1 MEHVQDTLDRVCTTL
16 VWEDL
21 RAGGRMVGP
30 PRMRADG
37 TQTSSNKDVGRSG
50 HGGERMT
57 SEDGAQVTV

>member
-37 TQTSSNKDVGRSG
+37 GHTSSKDVTRSG
-50 HGGERMT
+50 HGGGGMT